1 MSSTPLF
8 PLFYRTT
15 DLYMPGKMV
24 FGLNS
29 LERLSKEVRF
39 LGGNSKVLVMTDKPV
54 LSTGSPEK
62 ASEILK
68 KDGFEV
74 KIYDNLEPE
83 PRIEVVED
91 AANFAKDFDPDVIVG
106 IGGGSV
112 MDSAKLVAASFTHT
126 GKLREYVGPNLLK
139 RRGKPI
145 ICIPTT
151 AGTGSE
157 VTQYAVFTIEGKK
170 KTCASPYI
178 IPDVALVDPLLT
190 LSLPSKV
197 TAGCG
202 LDALSHAIESLIS
215 TEATPITDELAYLA
229 IRLIFNYLK
238 RAYYKPNDVEAR
250 YYMSMAATIAG
261 IPLCNARMVVGH
273 SISQT
278 IGPMYKISHGISC
291 AITLPYIMKFYVPV
305 VSEKLAQVAIESG
318 EDVTNMQ
325 LKEAAL
331 MSAIAVKRL
340 LEELNIPHALKSY
353 GVPKEILPKLAEDS
367 ITNFPR
373 PNSPIELNKEN
384 VLRILEWMYEGEV

>member
-1 MSSTPLF
+1 
-8 PLFYRTT
+8 
-15 DLYMPGKMV
+15 MV

-29 LERLSKEVRF
+29 LERLPKEVRF
-39 LGGNSKVLVMTDKPV
+39 LGGNSRALILTDKPV
-54 LSTGSPEK
+54 RSTGAPERALELLRK
-62 ASEILK
+62 E
-68 KDGFEV
+68 GFEV
-74 KIYDNLEPE
+74 TVYDDLEPE
-83 PRIEVVED
+83 PRIELVEK
-91 AANFAKDFDPDVIVG
+91 AASFAKGFDPEVVVG

-112 MDSAKLVAASFTHT
+112 MDSTKLVAASFTNP
-126 GKLREYVGPNLLK
+126 GNLKDYVGSNLLK
-139 RRGKPI
+139 RRGKPT

-157 VTQYAVFTIEGKK
+157 VTQYAVFTIDGKK

-178 IPDVALVDPLLT
+178 IPDVALVDPMLT
-190 LSLPSKV
+190 LSLPPPV

-229 IRLIFNYLK
+229 TRLIFNYLK

-291 AITLPYIMKFYVPV
+291 AITLPYIMKFYAPV
-305 VSEKLAQVAIESG
+305 VSEKLAQIAVVIG
-318 EDVTNMQ
+318 EDVSQ
-325 LKEAAL
+325 VSLKDAAL
-331 MSAIAVKRL
+331 ISAVSVKKL
-340 LEELNIPHALKSY
+340 LEEVGISPSLKSY
-353 GVPKEILPKLAEDS
+353 GIPKEMLPKLAEDS
-367 ITNFPR
+367 IINFPR

-384 VLRILEWMYEGEV
+384 VLKILEWMYEGEI